1 MESDPAL
8 RQFKQRQER
17 FHQRLDEIR
26 QETDAILESLEQRP
40 PTVTDAAHLER
51 LRDKREK
58 LFADHLEKTT
68 AFSQYLRQVQETNR
82 RSKMVEKRTTPP
94 RRSQAKIEALSEELT
109 TKLRLERVDD
119 AIKELLDFLADP
131 DFFPPNAT
139 TGRKRKLRTLQ
150 NAIDK
155 ALTTKP

>member
-1 MESDPAL
+1 LESDPAL

-17 FHQRLDEIR
+17 FHQRLNEIR
-26 QETDAILESLEQRP
+26 QESDAVLAALEERP

-58 LFADHLEKTT
+58 LFTDYLEQT
-68 AFSQYLRQVQETNR
+68 ASFSQYLRQVQATNR
-82 RSKMVEKRTTPP
+82 RTKMVEKRSAPP
-94 RRSQAKIEALSEELT
+94 RRSQAKIEELSQELT
-109 TKLRLERVDD
+109 TKLRLERVDE

-139 TGRKRKLRTLQ
+139 SGRKRKLRTLQ
-150 NAIDK
+150 NAIDQ
-155 ALTTKP
+155 ALAQ